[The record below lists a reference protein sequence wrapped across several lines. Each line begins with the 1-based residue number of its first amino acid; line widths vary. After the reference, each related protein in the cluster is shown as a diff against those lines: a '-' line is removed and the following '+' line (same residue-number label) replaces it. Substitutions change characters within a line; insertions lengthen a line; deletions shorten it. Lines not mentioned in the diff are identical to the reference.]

1 MILYQIWGK
10 RTYVR
15 AVSVKAKMS
24 IAYGLIIPQFDKKVV
39 SYFEKVKRKVE
50 FFNKESKKLG
60 IKQELR
66 LL

>member
-15 AVSVKAKMS
+15 AVSVKAKMG

-39 SYFEKVKRKVE
+39 FYFEKVKRKD
-50 FFNKESKKLG
+50 
-60 IKQELR
+60 
-66 LL
+66 